1 MPERTADAPPIPPLT
16 REQVLVTVGIMA
28 AVAVAALDSTVVG
41 TAMPTI
47 IGQLGGLAEYGWV
60 FSAYLLASTT
70 TVPFYAKLADMV
82 GRKPIFLFGLAL
94 FVGGSAL
101 CGLSTSMTQLIAF
114 RTLQGIG
121 AGAVQPISF
130 TIAGDIFEP
139 RQRARMQGFFSGV
152 WGVSA
157 IVGPALGG
165 IITTTVG
172 WPWVFEINI
181 PVGIVAGLIIW
192 RVLHERLERRPH
204 RLDWTGGILLT
215 AGIVAL
221 LVAVSEGAQ
230 LFGWTSPAVIGL
242 IALAAL
248 LLVAFVQ
255 VERRAP
261 EPLVDFDLLRVPLIG
276 AGLALSVLGG
286 VVMFGLTTY
295 VPPMVQGVHGGS
307 PVEAGAAVAAMSI
320 GWPVGSVIGGR
331 ALIRFGA
338 RPIVLAGAVMLVVG
352 SAIVT
357 QIGAV
362 PALWFVMAGAGVTG
376 LGMGLTATTVLV
388 SIQGAVPWNR
398 RGVATGLVQFSRT
411 IGGAVG
417 VGVMGGILTG
427 FVGTASS
434 AILDPTHP
442 ATSVAARDDLAAG
455 LGWIYWILLV
465 AAILSLVVA
474 VRSMPDARLGEAP
487 GWSEAPMRRAL
498 EERGRGA
505 ATAHAETSSASPV
518 PDRASPAPAPA
529 SGDRP
534 AVRSDG
540 SPPVHSAAG
549 PRSSVDRARPS

>member
-1 MPERTADAPPIPPLT
+1 MSRSRAPSADPLPPIPPMT
-16 REQVLVTVGIMA
+16 REQWLVTVGIMA
-28 AVAVAALDSTVVG
+28 AIAVAALDSTVVG

-47 IGQLGGLAEYGWV
+47 IGDLGGLSEYGWV

-82 GRKPIFLFGLAL
+82 GRKPVFMFGLAL

-101 CGLSTSMTQLIAF
+101 CGLSGSMAELIAF

-121 AGAVQPISF
+121 AGAVQPMSF
-130 TIAGDIFEP
+130 TIAGDVFEP

-152 WGVSA
+152 WGISA

-192 RVLHERLERRPH
+192 RVFHERFERREH
-204 RLDWTGGILLT
+204 QLDWTGGILLT

-230 LFGWTSPAVIGL
+230 LFGWTSPVVIGL
-242 IALAAL
+242 IAAAVL
-248 LLVAFVQ
+248 LLVAFVRL
-255 VERRAP
+255 ELRAP
-261 EPLVDFDLLRVPLIG
+261 EPLIDLDLLRIPIIG

-286 VVMFGLTTY
+286 IVMFGLTTY

-307 PVEAGAAVAAMSI
+307 PIEAGAAVAAMSV
-320 GWPVGSVIGGR
+320 GWPLGSIVGGR
-331 ALIRFGA
+331 ALIRFGG
-338 RPIVLAGAVMLVVG
+338 RPVVLVGAVMLVVG
-352 SAIVT
+352 TALVT
-357 QIGAV
+357 QIGAID
-362 PALWFVMAGAGVTG
+362 ALWFVMVGAGITG

-388 SIQGAVPWNR
+388 TIQGAVPWNR

-417 VGVMGGILTG
+417 VGLMGGILTA
-427 FVGTASS
+427 FVGAASS

-442 ATSVAARDDLAAG
+442 ATNVAARADLSAG
-455 LGWIYWILLV
+455 LGWIYWILLI
-465 AAILSLVVA
+465 AAIVSLVVA
-474 VRSMPDARLGEAP
+474 VRSMPDVHLGETP
-487 GWSEAPMRRAL
+487 SWSEAPMRADLERRAAG
-498 EERGRGA
+498 EQA
-505 ATAHAETSSASPV
+505 
-518 PDRASPAPAPA
+518 
-529 SGDRP
+529 
-534 AVRSDG
+534 
-540 SPPVHSAAG
+540 SAAAPPPGTAQIHSNPG
-549 PRSSVDRARPS
+549 PRSSADRARPS